1 MDSAYIHTAMETLTD
16 PDACIR
22 NIDREGRLDEI
33 MEIVTERITFF
44 TNRNQQNIE
53 VLRSFFD
60 EATEAQQT
68 LDRDDS
74 NLGDRYRNFIEQ
86 LRRLT

>member
-1 MDSAYIHTAMETLTD
+1 
-16 PDACIR
+16 
-22 NIDREGRLDEI
+22 

-44 TNRNQQNIE
+44 TNTGNQENIE

-68 LDRDDS
+68 LDRANS

-86 LRRLT
+86 LRRLTE